1 MVPSGMLRSCSKAAD
16 IVQAGGV
23 VVPVG
28 VTAGVGVVRVGVG
41 GISCSSMIFT
51 MTATWAVAAGALPR

>member
-1 MVPSGMLRSCSKAAD
+1 MLRSCSKAAD

-28 VTAGVGVVRVGVG
+28 VTSGVGLIKVGVD
-41 GISCSSMIFT
+41 GISCPLMTFT
-51 MTATWAVAAGALPR
+51 ITATRALAAGVFPR